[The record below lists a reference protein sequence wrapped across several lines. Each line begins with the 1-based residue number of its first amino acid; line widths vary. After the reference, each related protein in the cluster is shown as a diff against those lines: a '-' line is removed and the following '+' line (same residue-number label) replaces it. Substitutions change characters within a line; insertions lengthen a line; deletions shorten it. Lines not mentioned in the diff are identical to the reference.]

1 MLTETRSND
10 HFIHSEIDIKQWIQ
24 RVVMNSFP
32 ETLDYSVSLEQ
43 LRNVLKILVFV
54 LQMSKSSIPSSGN
67 NVNPPLGTIVES
79 KWVKFVTEA
88 LKTISTKT
96 NIIFYSNN
104 QLPIFLNNGPEY
116 QKVFLDG
123 CYRVG
128 KTFL

>member
-1 MLTETRSND
+1 
-10 HFIHSEIDIKQWIQ
+10 
-24 RVVMNSFP
+24 MNSFP

-67 NVNPPLGTIVES
+67 NVES